1 MTDQNI
7 QNPTAPES
15 SKSTSPSV
23 KRENSIV
30 NILFNIVIPVV
41 ILNKVGTL
49 LKLSPGITLLIALA
63 FPVIYW
69 VYDLVQRRKFNYIS
83 VLGFLNILLT
93 GGLALLKVTGFW
105 FAVKEAAF
113 PTLIGLF
120 VLFSAFSQSPFI
132 QTLLLDP
139 SLVDTE
145 ALHAKLKENN
155 STDKFKLLLKNATLL
170 LSASF
175 ALSATL
181 NFVLAR
187 RIFTEIDPQLPEEQI
202 ANTLNSQIADM
213 TALSM
218 PVIMVPSIIF
228 LIVIFMYLLK
238 GIKKLTGVSLEELL
252 RNNK

>member
-120 VLFSAFSQSPFI
+120 VLFSAFSKSPFI

>member
-1 MTDQNI
+1 MTDQNT
-7 QNPTAPES
+7 QNPAAPEN
-15 SKSTSPSV
+15 SKPAV

-30 NILFNIVIPVV
+30 NILFNIVIPVM
-41 ILNKVGTL
+41 ILNKAGSF
-49 LKLSPGITLLIALA
+49 LKLSPAITLLIALA

-69 VYDLVQRRKFNYIS
+69 VYDLIQRRKFNYIS

-105 FAVKEAAF
+105 FAIKEAAF

-120 VLFSAFSQSPFI
+120 VLFSAFSKSPFI

-145 ALHAKLKENN
+145 SLHEKLRANN
-155 STDKFKLLLKNATLL
+155 SMESFKLLLKNATLL

-187 RIFTEIDPQLPEEQI
+187 RIFTEIDPQLSEEQI
-202 ANTLNSQIADM
+202 ANVLNGQIADM

-218 PVIMVPSIIF
+218 PIIMIPSIVF
-228 LIVIFMYLLK
+228 LIFIFMYLLK

-252 RNNK
+252 RNTK

>member
-7 QNPTAPES
+7 QNSTVPES
-15 SKSTSPSV
+15 SKPTV

-30 NILFNIVIPVV
+30 NILFNIVIPVI
-41 ILNKVGTL
+41 ILNKAGAL
-49 LKLSPGITLLIALA
+49 LKLNPAMTLAIALA

-69 VYDLVQRRKFNYIS
+69 VYDLIQRRKFNYIS

-105 FAVKEAAF
+105 FAIKEAAF

-120 VLFSAFSQSPFI
+120 VLFSAFSKSPFI

-145 ALHAKLKENN
+145 SLHLKLKENN
-155 STDKFKLLLKNATLL
+155 SMDKFKLLLKNATLL

-175 ALSATL
+175 ALSAAL
-181 NFVLAR
+181 NFILAR
-187 RIFTEIDPQLPEEQI
+187 RIFTEIDPNLSEEQI
-202 ANTLNSQIADM
+202 ANVLNGQIADM

-228 LIVIFMYLLK
+228 LIFIFMYLLK

-252 RNNK
+252 RNVK

>member
-1 MTDQNI
+1 MTDQNT
-7 QNPTAPES
+7 QNPAAPEN
-15 SKSTSPSV
+15 SKPAV

-30 NILFNIVIPVV
+30 NILFNIVIPVM
-41 ILNKVGTL
+41 ILNKAGSF
-49 LKLSPGITLLIALA
+49 LKLSPAITLLIALA

-69 VYDLVQRRKFNYIS
+69 VYDLIQRRKFNYIS

-105 FAVKEAAF
+105 FAIKEAAF

-120 VLFSAFSQSPFI
+120 VLFSAFSKSPFI

-145 ALHAKLKENN
+145 SLHEKLRANN
-155 STDKFKLLLKNATLL
+155 SMESFKLLLKNATLL
-170 LSASF
+170 LSGSF

-187 RIFTEIDPQLPEEQI
+187 RIFTEIDPQLSEEQI
-202 ANTLNSQIADM
+202 ANVLNGQIADM

-218 PVIMVPSIIF
+218 PIIMIPSIVF
-228 LIVIFMYLLK
+228 LIFIFMYLLK

-252 RNNK
+252 RNTK